1 MGDSHTHLSQAC
13 DAMDELPGTR
23 LVHRS
28 RFIKTQPV
36 GPINQA
42 VFLNAAVVMETNL
55 SPSGLLK
62 SLNAIELKH
71 GRDDLTSRVKWGP
84 RPLDLDI
91 IFYDSL
97 VYDEEDLVIPHP
109 LMHERWFVLKPLAEI
124 VPDWVHPILGLTV
137 VQMLDNVKP

>member
-1 MGDSHTHLSQAC
+1 
-13 DAMDELPGTR
+13 
-23 LVHRS
+23 
-28 RFIKTQPV
+28 
-36 GPINQA
+36 
-42 VFLNAAVVMETNL
+42 
-55 SPSGLLK
+55 
-62 SLNAIELKH
+62 
-71 GRDDLTSRVKWGP
+71 
-84 RPLDLDI
+84 LDI